1 VSPHPWNRLLAW
13 VIDWACVLGWVAIT
27 AAVGVPL
34 LLSGVTR
41 SLTVGALN
49 VIATVVMVVPI
60 TFGLAA
66 LESSAWESSIGKR
79 VRGLTVVDAR
89 TGGRVSFLRA
99 LARNAL
105 KIALPW
111 TIGHAA
117 VFGIVDASASGSVP
131 PSIWLLTAVA
141 YLLPI
146 AYVLS
151 LFVGSGRTLYDRIA
165 GTVVVK
171 DAR

>member
-1 VSPHPWNRLLAW
+1 
-13 VIDWACVLGWVAIT
+13 VLYCAGRWVAIT

-41 SLTVGALN
+41 GLAIGALN
-49 VIATVVMVVPI
+49 LIATLVMVIAI
-60 TFGLAA
+60 TLGLAA
-66 LESSAWESSIGKR
+66 LESSPWESSIGKR
-79 VRGLTVVDAR
+79 IRGLTIVDAR
-89 TGGRVSFLRA
+89 TGGRISFRRA

-111 TIGHAA
+111 MIGHAA

-131 PSIWLLTAVA
+131 PSIWMLTAVA